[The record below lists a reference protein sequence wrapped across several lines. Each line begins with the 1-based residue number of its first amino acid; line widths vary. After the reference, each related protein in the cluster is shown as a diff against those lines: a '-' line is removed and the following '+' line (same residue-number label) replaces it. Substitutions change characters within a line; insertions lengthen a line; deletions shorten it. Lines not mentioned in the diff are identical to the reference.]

1 MTNEQIRGLR
11 DKMGMTQKEFAQILD
26 KDVTQ
31 VSKWEA
37 GLNVPR
43 PSMISKME
51 KVREV
56 FDAEFGN
63 IRTPDGLIRYSLFG
77 GPLRGLEAEEA
88 RSREKE
94 DLAPE
99 AVLDVFRVAGVE
111 PVQFLSDLIKV
122 GRQLRRLIRR

>member
-1 MTNEQIRGLR
+1 MNNDQIRSLR
-11 DKMGMTQKEFAQILD
+11 DMMGMTQKEFAQILD

-31 VSKWEA
+31 VSRWEK

-43 PSMISKME
+43 RSMISKIE

-56 FDAEFGN
+56 FDAEGGN
-63 IRTPDGLIRYSLFG
+63 IRTPEGHIRYSLFG

-88 RSREKE
+88 RTREKE

-99 AVLDVFRVAGVE
+99 AVCDVFGAVGVE
-111 PVQFLSDLIKV
+111 PAKFLSDLNKV
-122 GRQLRRLIRR
+122 GRQLRRLLKI